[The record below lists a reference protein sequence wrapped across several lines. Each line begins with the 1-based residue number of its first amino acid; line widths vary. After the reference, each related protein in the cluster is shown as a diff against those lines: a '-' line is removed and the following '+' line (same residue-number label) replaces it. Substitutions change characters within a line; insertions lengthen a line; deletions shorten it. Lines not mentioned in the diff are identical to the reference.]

1 MFRWCSMRAAAF
13 LLALIA
19 GTLAVSGRAAG
30 YTSIGSGTTSCAAW
44 VTARHSPAAPETA
57 AREQWVVGFLSG
69 IGSMVLGELDPLH
82 GLDAGAVYGWVD
94 RYCGDHP
101 AETIET
107 AARVFIQEHPR

>member
-1 MFRWCSMRAAAF
+1 MFRWRSMRAAAF
-13 LLALIA
+13 LMALIA
-19 GTLAVSGRAAG
+19 GTLAVSESAVG
-30 YTSIGSGTTSCAAW
+30 YTSMGSGATSCEAW
-44 VTARHSPAAPETA
+44 VTARHSATPEKA

>member
-1 MFRWCSMRAAAF
+1 
-13 LLALIA
+13 
-19 GTLAVSGRAAG
+19 
-30 YTSIGSGTTSCAAW
+30 
-44 VTARHSPAAPETA
+44 
-57 AREQWVVGFLSG
+57 
-69 IGSMVLGELDPLH
+69 MVLGELDPLH